1 MKLVLLF
8 ISLFLVCS
16 LQAQDKNLEFKYVKT
31 DEKKA
36 FVGIKSKMNLSAFVL
51 NNKTAAHIKKQ
62 SPDYIVGSSMAGYFA
77 YLIGATLGIPTI
89 LFNPAV
95 IGRSFDPVVDD
106 SNLKETSHNVF
117 LGKTDEVIDGA
128 LVQSYF
134 SRLGLGKFTY
144 TTYNGGH
151 RVSAEVFID
160 AIKNVAGVLN

>member
-1 MKLVLLF
+1 MKIAYLHG
-8 ISLFLVCS
+8 
-16 LQAQDKNLEFKYVKT
+16 LESSIDASSVKITWLKENFDQIYTPTIKYH
-31 DEKKA
+31 
-36 FVGIKSKMNLSAFVL
+36 
-51 NNKTAAHIKKQ
+51 NKESFTSITAHIKKQ
-62 SPDYIVGSSMAGYFA
+62 RPDYIIGSSMGGYFA

-134 SRLGLGKFTY
+134 NCLGQGEFTY
-144 TTYNGGH
+144 TVYNGGH
-151 RVSAEVFID
+151 RVSAEVFINS
-160 AIKNVAGVLN
+160 IKDVVGFLK

>member
-1 MKLVLLF
+1 MGF
-8 ISLFLVCS
+8 
-16 LQAQDKNLEFKYVKT
+16 E
-31 DEKKA
+31 
-36 FVGIKSKMNLSAFVL
+36 
-51 NNKTAAHIKKQ
+51 
-62 SPDYIVGSSMAGYFA
+62 
-77 YLIGATLGIPTI
+77 LGRLTCR
-89 LFNPAV
+89 NPAV

-160 AIKNVAGVLN
+160 AIKNVAGVLNSK

>member
-1 MKLVLLF
+1 MKIAYLHG
-8 ISLFLVCS
+8 
-16 LQAQDKNLEFKYVKT
+16 LESSN
-31 DEKKA
+31 DP
-36 FVGIKSKMNLSAFVL
+36 KSPKIIWL
-51 NNKTAAHIKKQ
+51 NNNFDPVYTPSIKYHNKESFTSITAHIKKQ
-62 SPDYIVGSSMAGYFA
+62 NPDYIIGSSMGGYFA

-117 LGKTDEVIDGA
+117 LGKTDEVISGA

-144 TTYNGGH
+144 TAYNGGH

-160 AIKNVAGVLN
+160 AIKNVTGVLN

>member
-1 MKLVLLF
+1 MKTAYLHGLESSNDPT
-8 ISLFLVCS
+8 SL
-16 LQAQDKNLEFKYVKT
+16 K
-31 DEKKA
+31 
-36 FVGIKSKMNLSAFVL
+36 IIWL
-51 NNKTAAHIKKQ
+51 NNNFDQVYTPSIKYHNKESFTIIIAHIKKQ
-62 SPDYIVGSSMAGYFA
+62 NPDYIIGSSMGGYFA

-106 SNLKETSHNVF
+106 RNLKETSHNVF

-134 SRLGLGKFTY
+134 SCLDLGEFTY
-144 TTYNGGH
+144 TAYNGGH

-160 AIKNVAGVLN
+160 AIKNVTGVFN